1 MTNKIITPKPE
12 DLLSKSDSE
21 DMLPKEKIAIWM
33 AQQEHK
39 NPGFIQS
46 HIEKHGVMRFDN
58 GYYAMYDHI
67 LGKSLIKI
75 WAPNEYESDKE
86 KFGKRV
92 LAKALLTVAEAQS
105 RAKKEPFAQTSTGK
119 PIFAMGD
126 NWESK
131 HSSFSQEEHNDAAR
145 AHLDAAIHLNIA
157 GEIGARDDHMQGAIE
172 HIARAG
178 DKSLHHKDYMR
189 LMDKFYGD

>member
-1 MTNKIITPKPE
+1 MTNKIINPEPE
-12 DLLSKSDSE
+12 DLLIKNESE
-21 DMLPKEKIAIWM
+21 SMLPKEKIAIWM
-33 AQQEHK
+33 SQQEYK
-39 NPGFIQS
+39 NPGFVQA

-75 WAPNEYESDKE
+75 WAPGEYESDKE

-92 LAKALLTVAEAQS
+92 LAKALMTVAEAHA
-105 RAKKEPFAQTSTGK
+105 RERREPFAQTSTGK
-119 PIFAMGD
+119 PVFAMGE

-131 HSSFSQEEHNDAAR
+131 HSGFSPEEHNDAAR
-145 AHLDAAIHLNIA
+145 AHLDAATHLDMA
-157 GEIGARDDHMQGAIE
+157 GEIGPRDNHMQGAIE

-178 DKSLHHKDYMR
+178 DKSLHHKDYMK